1 MVAVERNKSH
11 EEELIATYV
20 RKSTL
25 WKNANAFYVAQDWTK
40 AECLFIDFSDRRQTI
55 WSGGFRF
62 LDDCGNDITSEIVE
76 HRFYD
81 RYTIRLTNER
91 GTNSKDFDFRTRE
104 EANRFFRDE
113 VLRNKYLTGWK
124 RVA

>member
-1 MVAVERNKSH
+1 MVRSISNGEK
-11 EEELIATYV
+11 LIATYV

-40 AECLFIDFSDRRQTI
+40 AECLFIDFSDRRQSI
-55 WSGGFRF
+55 KAGGFKF
-62 LDDCGNDITSEIVE
+62 VDDFGNDVTSEIVE
-76 HRFYD
+76 QRFYD
-81 RYTIRLTNER
+81 RYTIRLTNNR

-104 EANRFFRDE
+104 GANRFFRDE
-113 VLRNKYLTGWK
+113 VLKNKHLTGWK